1 MEKVISRK
9 NILSPEELK
18 QIKGKDIKNPNVK
31 IPTRIL
37 TKAASAVP
45 KKQQGPTSLP
55 HKAFI
60 ALKLKK
66 QKRQG
71 KARQKLGLP
80 VTNQPDK

>member
-9 NILSPEELK
+9 YILSPEELK
-18 QIKGKDIKNPNVK
+18 KIKGKDIKNPNVK

-45 KKQQGPTSLP
+45 KNKQGVTSLP
-55 HKAFI
+55 YKAYV

-71 KARQKLGLP
+71 LARQKLGLP